1 MPLIFISHAEADKL
15 VVDDLFDLLQMGCD
29 IRREEIVCTSVDGAG
44 IRTGEDFVKWV
55 HQNIQT
61 SALVILFITPNYFAS
76 RFCTA
81 EMGAAWALEKDIF
94 PMVIPSIERDAG
106 GVMLGKQ
113 TAVVDES
120 GLDHLRDR
128 IATYYAPAAQSTPR
142 WSVKREE
149 FLKKFR
155 SKLPSLPVPPVVDR
169 SHLERE
175 KERTVAA
182 MQISH
187 QVEEENKVLR
197 EQLALMEKA
206 KDRAEVEKIK
216 MKFIPEQEH
225 YSALVKKV
233 NQKLNN
239 LSPIEV
245 RCIFSS
251 IRDELWE
258 PSQDCSRE
266 YGTLIE
272 KAKQSEWII
281 ESGFDDS
288 LKPNRNHP
296 RLRSVFEAIEEL
308 DRFITNE
315 LSPDAIAT
323 MQDQNEYI
331 MDVKNRQY
339 WEEALYQRPMWD

>member
-1 MPLIFISHAEADKL
+1 
-15 VVDDLFDLLQMGCD
+15 
-29 IRREEIVCTSVDGAG
+29 
-44 IRTGEDFVKWV
+44 
-55 HQNIQT
+55 
-61 SALVILFITPNYFAS
+61 
-76 RFCTA
+76 
-81 EMGAAWALEKDIF
+81 
-94 PMVIPSIERDAG
+94 
-106 GVMLGKQ
+106 
-113 TAVVDES
+113 
-120 GLDHLRDR
+120 
-128 IATYYAPAAQSTPR
+128 
-142 WSVKREE
+142 
-149 FLKKFR
+149 
-155 SKLPSLPVPPVVDR
+155 
-169 SHLERE
+169 
-175 KERTVAA
+175 